1 MHDARAVAV
10 HTLGGTLVGWVP
22 KAENERFQSHELVF
36 GRVDFVGSV
45 PGSDI
50 WGARVVAQ
58 PALLPAHVSPFPWQL
73 LPSPSGT
80 PAAGQRKGGPA
91 SGAGRAATAPST
103 TAPPSSLSGGAPTAG
118 LLDPDG
124 LQRAVGPKLWQQ
136 WSEAAGLRSKGRCE
150 VTGASSTDVQL
161 ELVPIWQYN
170 DHARVAKV
178 RAPGHFW
185 GA

>member
-73 LPSPSGT
+73 LPSSST
-80 PAAGQRKGGPA
+80 PAAGLRKSPA

-118 LLDPDG
+118 LLGDDR
-124 LQRAVGPKLWQQ
+124 LQQAVGPKLWQQ
-136 WSEAAGLRSKGRCE
+136 WSEAARLRSKGRCE
-150 VTGASSTDVQL
+150 VTGASPTDVPL